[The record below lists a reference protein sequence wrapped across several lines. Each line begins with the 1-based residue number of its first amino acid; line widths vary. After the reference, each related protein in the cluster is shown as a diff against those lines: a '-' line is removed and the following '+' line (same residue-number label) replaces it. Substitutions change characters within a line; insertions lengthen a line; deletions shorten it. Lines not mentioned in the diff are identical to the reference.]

1 MISYGEFSKRQ
12 QLTLT
17 QDDISV
23 LNKKRKFPLI
33 VLTISA
39 VIFTF
44 LILVVP
50 HSEFLTRVIVVISF
64 DAMMAI
70 PAYIIY
76 LRFKKD
82 VDAGFKYCV
91 RGKVQTK
98 NATTGKNRITYVV
111 VNNEK
116 FVVSEKEYQSIEEG
130 DEVEAHF
137 SAHTRN
143 TLLFRKI

>member
-1 MISYGEFSKRQ
+1 MNRYE

-17 QDDISV
+17 QDDITV
-23 LNKKRKFPLI
+23 LSRKRKFPLI
-33 VLTISA
+33 ILAFSA
-39 VIFTF
+39 VIFNA
-44 LILVVP
+44 ILLLVP
-50 HSEFLTRVIVVISF
+50 ESDIGTKLIVVICF
-64 DAMMAI
+64 DTMLAI

-76 LRFKKD
+76 RRFKKD
-82 VDAGFKYCV
+82 IDAGFKYCV

-98 NATTGKNRITYVV
+98 NATSGKNRITYVV

-143 TLLFRKI
+143 SLKFQKLSEINV